1 LNPSKL
7 SRRIKLAAY
16 TKLNLKEDVDD
27 QAPNFGLSPDLEAR
41 MARVPLE
48 LEGFGVS
55 YQRIAPNYRVPFAH
69 RHRQQEEVY
78 VVVGGGGRAKL
89 GDDVV
94 ELKQWDALRVPRETM
109 RGFEAGPDGLEVIAI
124 GAPNTGPG
132 DAEMDTD
139 HDAFWL
145 D

>member
-1 LNPSKL
+1 M
-7 SRRIKLAAY
+7 ADY
-16 TKLNLKEDVDD
+16 TKVNMKEEVED
-27 QAPNFGLSPDLEAR
+27 QAPNFGLSPNLEAR

-69 RHRQQEEVY
+69 RHKQQEEVY
-78 VVVGGGGRAKL
+78 VVISGGGRAKL
-89 GDDVV
+89 EDEVV
-94 ELKQWDALRVPRETM
+94 DLRQWDALRVPKDTM
-109 RGFEAGPDGLEVIAI
+109 RGFEAGPEGLEEIAI

-132 DAEMDTD
+132 DAVMEDD
-139 HDAFWL
+139 FWV

>member
-1 LNPSKL
+1 M
-7 SRRIKLAAY
+7 ADY
-16 TKLNLKEDVDD
+16 TKVNMKEEVED
-27 QAPNFGLSPDLEAR
+27 QAPNFGLSPNLEAR

-69 RHRQQEEVY
+69 RHKQQEEVY
-78 VVVGGGGRAKL
+78 VVISGGGRAKL
-89 GDDVV
+89 EDEVV
-94 ELKQWDALRVPRETM
+94 DLRQWDALRVPKDTM
-109 RGFEAGPDGLEVIAI
+109 RGFEAGPEGLEVIAI

-132 DAEMDTD
+132 DAVMEDD
-139 HDAFWL
+139 FWV